1 MVDVGGE
8 VHDAIM
14 AHEWHH
20 VEPTWHRASQNPSY
34 LQERNEQMGGGAIG
48 TLTRARDGTTPMP
61 DDTPGAPP
69 RHNPTRPPGRFAS
82 GDHEGGWLPNDNIPD
97 RMR

>member
-14 AHEWHH
+14 AHGWHH
-20 VEPTWHRASQNPSY
+20 VEPIWHRLSRNPSY
-34 LQERNEQMGGGAIG
+34 LQERKEQACGDAIG
-48 TLTRARDGTTPMP
+48 TITRARYGTTPVPYGTP
-61 DDTPGAPP
+61 DVSP
-69 RHNPTRPPGRFAS
+69 RHNPTHPPGRFAN
-82 GDHEGGWLPNDNIPD
+82 GDREGGWLPDGNIPD